1 MIQILNV
8 TKLRLQFHWILS
20 PMFCQQ
26 QEQDPDL
33 FQHIAWESN
42 EEQGRKEERKTYKY
56 KLRWILLLN
65 HEENQSSE
73 RERSKEK
80 PYPTQQ
86 SPSNYPPPPHLSPT
100 PPIAESS
107 TVFTLNPDSS
117 RAQ

>member
-1 MIQILNV
+1 
-8 TKLRLQFHWILS
+8 
-20 PMFCQQ
+20 MFCQQ

-56 KLRWILLLN
+56 KLRWILLLMMMLN
-65 HEENQSSE
+65 HKENQSSE

-100 PPIAESS
+100 NPPR
-107 TVFTLNPDSS
+107 FTLNPDSS